1 MHSLHSRPF
10 TLELCTLNL
19 YSRTVLSSCTLLS
32 PLDSV
37 PLHSLYSRLCTL
49 ATVLSHCTDT
59 LCTHNL
65 CTLDFGFSQSLHSRL
80 CTLRLHSRLCIL
92 ALSVPSTLHSRVLH
106 SNTLFILALSVLSSL
121 HSASAL
127 SNCALI
133 VHCAPSRL
141 CALALSALSTLHSRL
156 CTLDFVLSSALSTL
170 YSRVCTLTLYLALC
184 SHRALCSLLSN
195 LCPRTLCILDS
206 ELSHSLH
213 SLHSQS
219 LHSRLYEIGVIIV
232 YMSDCHSVRASKTIL
247 LLVFAHVLVKTRP

>member
-1 MHSLHSRPF
+1 MASTSGTTFPQTARCDQHLVICSALSTLNSRS
-10 TLELCTLNL
+10 LCTLNSVL
-19 YSRTVLSSCTLLS
+19 SPLCPRLCTLDTVLSSCTVLPPR

-106 SNTLFILALSVLSSL
+106 SNTFFILALSVLSSL
-121 HSASAL
+121 HSDSAL

-141 CALALSALSTLHSRL
+141 CALALSALSTLYSHI
-156 CTLDFVLSSALSTL
+156 ALSTL
-170 YSRVCTLTLYLALC
+170 NSRLFTLTLHAD
-184 SHRALCSLLSN
+184 N
-195 LCPRTLCILDS
+195 LYRCESYSVMMPPNVG
-206 ELSHSLH
+206 
-213 SLHSQS
+213 QPQ
-219 LHSRLYEIGVIIV
+219 
-232 YMSDCHSVRASKTIL
+232 YM
-247 LLVFAHVLVKTRP
+247 PPQQPQQQ